1 MGKEMKFNFREL
13 AAEFFGTA
21 CLIFVG
27 CGSVVIGGFGADLPL
42 GAMPI
47 AVSFGLCLTFL
58 IYAIGPISGCH
69 LNPAASLGLWAAK
82 LFPGDKILGYAV
94 AQILGAAVG
103 AFLLVLI
110 AGDKASGYDVAVSGL
125 GQNGWG
131 PGYLGE
137 FGTLSAF
144 ATELVTT
151 FIFMIA
157 ILGAINNEK
166 AGPFAGLSIGLALTA
181 IILVFLNVTGV
192 SLNPARSIGPA
203 IFVGGEAINNL
214 WLFIVAPSI
223 GALAA
228 GSLSSWIRE

>member
-1 MGKEMKFNFREL
+1 MNFNFREL
-13 AAEFFGTA
+13 VAEFFGTA

-47 AVSFGLCLTFL
+47 ALSFGLCLTFL

-94 AQILGAAVG
+94 AQILGATAG

-110 AGDKASGYDVAVSGL
+110 AEDKASGYDVAISGL

-144 ATELVTT
+144 ATEVIAT

-157 ILGAINNEK
+157 ILGAVKNEK

-203 IFVGGEAINNL
+203 IFVGGEAIKDV
-214 WLFIVAPSI
+214 WLFIVAPSV

-228 GSLSSWIRE
+228 GSFFSWIRE